1 MATQWGLLGASKR
14 RGSGMNNRNVFL
26 LSAAV
31 LASVFSLTVAW
42 EFAIEEVVAPGVLDY
57 HREENV
63 QERWEYV
70 VTSSVFAALAL
81 ILPTLWLA
89 RMTRERERGQQA
101 LEESEQRFRDFA
113 GIAADWFWE
122 MGPDLRFTFIS
133 ERLEAIAGVAP
144 HQIVGLT
151 REEFLGDQIED
162 GDAWR
167 RHRRD
172 LEAHRAFTGFEYP
185 WRRPDGKLR
194 VLCVSGKPL
203 FDGEGRFRGYRGVG
217 SDVTAARRMVNR
229 IAHRAAHD
237 PLTGLLNRRE
247 FERRLEH
254 AIASARRHG
263 SRHVVCYL
271 DLDRFKTVNDTAGH
285 AAGDALLKEVRGLL
299 AGKFRERDTLA
310 RLGGDEFGL
319 LLENCAVDEALE
331 KCEGII
337 SAFRDFRLRW
347 NGHTFRV
354 GVSIGLAPVGPDA
367 EDASDV
373 LRRADVACYAA
384 KELGRNRVDVY
395 GKTGS
400 RISSASH

>member
-14 RGSGMNNRNVFL
+14 RGSGMKNRDVFL

-42 EFAIEEVVAPGVLDY
+42 EFAIEDVVAPRVLDY
-57 HREENV
+57 HRDEIA

-70 VTSSVFAALAL
+70 ATSSVFAALAL

-89 RMTRERERGQQA
+89 RTNRERERGRQA

-113 GIAADWFWE
+113 EIAADWFWE
-122 MGPDLRFTFIS
+122 MGPDLRFTFVS
-133 ERLEAIAGVAP
+133 ERLRAVTGVLP
-144 HQIVGLT
+144 QQIVGRT
-151 REEFLGDQIED
+151 REEFLGDQIEE
-162 GDAWR
+162 GEAWR

-172 LEAHRAFTGFEYP
+172 LEAHRAFTGFEYT

-194 VLCVSGKPL
+194 VLRVSGKPL

-229 IAHRAAHD
+229 IAHQAAHD

-285 AAGDALLKEVRGLL
+285 AAGDALLKEVPGLL

-319 LLENCAVDEALE
+319 LLENCVVDEAVE

-337 SAFRDFRLRW
+337 SAFRDFRCRW
-347 NGHTFRV
+347 NGHTFHV
-354 GVSIGLAPVGPDA
+354 GVSIGLAPVAADA
-367 EDASDV
+367 EDASQV
-373 LRRADVACYAA
+373 LRRADLACYAA

-395 GKTGS
+395 RETGPRS
-400 RISSASH
+400 SSASH

>member
-1 MATQWGLLGASKR
+1 
-14 RGSGMNNRNVFL
+14 MNNRNVFL

-31 LASVFSLTVAW
+31 LASVFSLTAAW
-42 EFAIEEVVAPGVLDY
+42 EFAIEEAVAPRVLDH
-57 HREENV
+57 HREEMV

-70 VTSSVFAALAL
+70 VTSTVFAALAL

-151 REEFLGDQIED
+151 REEFLSDQIED

-172 LEAHRAFTGFEYP
+172 LEAHRAFSGFEYP

-194 VLCVSGKPL
+194 VLRVSGKPL
-203 FDGEGRFRGYRGVG
+203 FDGEGRFRGYRGIG

-229 IAHRAAHD
+229 IAHQAAHD

-263 SRHVVCYL
+263 ARHVVCYL
-271 DLDRFKTVNDTAGH
+271 DLDQFKTVNDTAGH
-285 AAGDALLKEVRGLL
+285 AAGDAVLKEIRGLL
-299 AGKFRERDTLA
+299 DGKFRERDTLA

-319 LLENCAVDEALE
+319 LLENCVVDEALE

-354 GVSIGLAPVGPDA
+354 GVSIGLAPVGADA

-395 GKTGS
+395 RERGART
-400 RISSASH
+400 SSASH

>member
-1 MATQWGLLGASKR
+1 
-14 RGSGMNNRNVFL
+14 MNNRNVFL

-89 RMTRERERGQQA
+89 RMTRERERGQHA

-384 KELGRNRVDVY
+384 KELGRNRVDVH